1 MKDDGRPINAYDA
14 IARNLLRIVDQ
25 LPGLYAVGVAS
36 VFFSKQNKRLGDYV
50 AGTVVVREETVT
62 QERPFLETQRDATA
76 AAYDTSQ
83 LTIDEVR
90 LMETFFSR
98 RDSLEPDVRTKMAW
112 QIARRIGD
120 KFGVTVSGWPYTE
133 QFLEA
138 VHKEYRATGRFS
150 GK

>member
-1 MKDDGRPINAYDA
+1 
-14 IARNLLRIVDQ
+14 
-25 LPGLYAVGVAS
+25 
-36 VFFSKQNKRLGDYV
+36 
-50 AGTVVVREETVT
+50 
-62 QERPFLETQRDATA
+62 
-76 AAYDTSQ
+76 
-83 LTIDEVR
+83 
-90 LMETFFSR
+90 METFFSR